1 MSGPLRG
8 ALDFDVKVVRCSE
21 SRYGTEFLILIHI
34 CRQIAALF
42 FNRRSSSR
50 ALRKTSSSPEFFSS
64 AGAAPPRKQLLRRS
78 FFQLMRQWQ
87 SSHTRIS
94 LDDSAS
100 PKRFVPLES

>member
-1 MSGPLRG
+1 MFGLLRG
-8 ALDFDVKVVRCSE
+8 ALDFDGKVARCSE

-42 FNRRSSSR
+42 FSRRSSSR
-50 ALRKTSSSPEFFSS
+50 AVRKTSSLPEFFFS
-64 AGAAPPRKQLLRRS
+64 AEAAPPRKQLLRRS

-94 LDDSAS
+94 LGDSAS
-100 PKRFVPLES
+100 PKHFVRWES